1 MVSPSTKSSPSLSR
15 FLPRRFSSF
24 RVVVVVR
31 LFLLRLLL
39 DVSDDFD
46 DDEDVSDD
54 FEDEDVSDE
63 DVSDDESSRRR
74 FVAIGLL
81 FLVLQSRRSSR
92 NDVNDDDDACK
103 SFSFRGRT
111 RDDGRLFM
119 PTLRTTLRTTTTGW

>member
-24 RVVVVVR
+24 RKVVVVVR

-39 DVSDDFD
+39 DVDDFED

-92 NDVNDDDDACK
+92 NDDDDDACK

>member
-1 MVSPSTKSSPSLSR
+1 M
-15 FLPRRFSSF
+15 
-24 RVVVVVR
+24 
-31 LFLLRLLL
+31 RLLL
-39 DVSDDFD
+39 DVDDFED

-54 FEDEDVSDE
+54 FEDDEDVSDE

-92 NDVNDDDDACK
+92 NDDDDDDACK

-119 PTLRTTLRTTTTGW
+119 PTFKTTLRTTTTG

>member
-1 MVSPSTKSSPSLSR
+1 M
-15 FLPRRFSSF
+15 
-24 RVVVVVR
+24 
-31 LFLLRLLL
+31 LRLLL
-39 DVSDDFD
+39 DVDDFED

-111 RDDGRLFM
+111 RDDCRLFM
-119 PTLRTTLRTTTTGW
+119 PTFMPTLRTTTTGW

>member
-1 MVSPSTKSSPSLSR
+1 MSDMEPSDGEDEGQPGMGGAYESWADGLGSGEEDEG
-15 FLPRRFSSF
+15 FE
-24 RVVVVVR
+24 
-31 LFLLRLLL
+31 
-39 DVSDDFD
+39 D

-92 NDVNDDDDACK
+92 NDVNDDACK